1 MPPEPHAATE
11 AAFNA
16 ALWQDTL
23 PPGLAAPD
31 PSEIARRFSV
41 YRNNVSHGL
50 TRALAA
56 RFPVVE
62 QLVGVEFFTAMARIF
77 IADAPPE
84 HPVLLRWGA
93 ALPAFL
99 ETFPPVGHLPW
110 LADVARL
117 ELTRGRAY
125 HAADAAPV
133 APEALAVA
141 DPERLRLTL
150 HPSVA
155 LFASPHPAVRIWEAH
170 QPGAVPGAPVG
181 PGPDH
186 ALVARQPDFAVI
198 VARVDPATLRV
209 IARISAG
216 LPLGEAADE
225 DDPTA
230 ALTLL
235 LRHGLITAIATGD
248 AP

>member
-11 AAFNA
+11 AAFHA
-16 ALWQDTL
+16 ALWQAGP

-31 PSEIARRFSV
+31 PSEVARRFSV
-41 YRNNVSHGL
+41 YRNNVHHGL

-56 RFPVVE
+56 RFLVVE
-62 QLVGVEFFTAMARIF
+62 WLVGAEFFTAMARVF
-77 IADAPPE
+77 IVGAPPA
-84 HPVLLRWGA
+84 HPVLLSWGDA
-93 ALPAFL
+93 FPAFL
-99 ETFPPVGHLPW
+99 ESFPPVGHLPW

-117 ELTRGRAY
+117 ELARGRAY

-133 APEALAVA
+133 PPGTLAVA

-150 HPSVA
+150 HPSVL

-170 QPGAVPGAPVG
+170 QPGAVPGAPIG
-181 PGPDH
+181 AGADH
-186 ALVARQPDFAVI
+186 ALVARKPDFAVI
-198 VARVDPATLRV
+198 VARVDPATHRV
-209 IARISAG
+209 IARMSAG
-216 LPLGEAADE
+216 LPLGQAAGE

-235 LRHGLITAIATGD
+235 LRHGLIAAIATGD
-248 AP
+248 TP

>member
-1 MPPEPHAATE
+1 MRPETHAATE
-11 AAFNA
+11 AAFHA
-16 ALWQDTL
+16 ALWHAAP

-41 YRNNVSHGL
+41 YRNNVQHGL

-62 QLVGVEFFTAMARIF
+62 QLVGAEFFAAMARVF
-77 IADAPPE
+77 IADAPPSD
-84 HPVLLRWGA
+84 PVLLHWGEA
-93 ALPAFL
+93 FPAFL
-99 ETFPPVGHLPW
+99 ESFPPVGHLLW

-117 ELTRGRAY
+117 ELARGRAY

-133 APEALAVA
+133 APEALAAA

-170 QPGAVPGAPVG
+170 QPGAVPGTPIGA
-181 PGPDH
+181 GPDH
-186 ALVARQPDFAVI
+186 ALVARRPDFAVI
-198 VARVDPATLRV
+198 VASVDPATHRV
-209 IARISAG
+209 IARMSAG
-216 LPLGEAADE
+216 LALPEAAGG

-235 LRHGLITAIATGD
+235 LRHGLIAAVATGET
-248 AP
+248 P

>member
-1 MPPEPHAATE
+1 MRPETHAATE
-11 AAFNA
+11 AAFHA
-16 ALWQDTL
+16 ALWQAAP

-31 PSEIARRFSV
+31 PSEVARRFSV
-41 YRNNVSHGL
+41 YRNNVQHGL

-62 QLVGVEFFTAMARIF
+62 QLVGAEFFAAMARVF
-77 IADAPPE
+77 IADALPSN
-84 HPVLLRWGA
+84 PVLLHWGEA
-93 ALPAFL
+93 FPAFL
-99 ETFPPVGHLPW
+99 ESFPPVGHLLW

-117 ELTRGRAY
+117 ELARGRAY
-125 HAADAAPV
+125 HAADAVPV
-133 APEALAVA
+133 APESLAAA

-155 LFASPHPAVRIWEAH
+155 LFTSPHPAVRIWEAH
-170 QPGAVPGAPVG
+170 QSGAVPGTPIGA
-181 PGPDH
+181 GPDH
-186 ALVARQPDFAVI
+186 ALVARRPDFAVL
-198 VARVDPATLRV
+198 VASVDPATHRV

-216 LPLGEAADE
+216 LALPEAAGG

-235 LRHGLITAIATGD
+235 LRHGLIAAVATGET
-248 AP
+248 P

>member
-1 MPPEPHAATE
+1 MPPEPHAAIE
-11 AAFNA
+11 AAFHA
-16 ALWQDTL
+16 ALWQAGP

-31 PSEIARRFSV
+31 PSEVARRFSV
-41 YRNNVSHGL
+41 YRNNVQHGL

-62 QLVGVEFFTAMARIF
+62 QLVGAEFFTAMARVF
-77 IADAPPE
+77 IAGAPPA
-84 HPVLLRWGA
+84 HPVLLHWGEA
-93 ALPAFL
+93 FPAFL
-99 ETFPPVGHLPW
+99 ESFPPVGHLPW

-117 ELTRGRAY
+117 ELARGRAY
-125 HAADAAPV
+125 HAADAAPA
-133 APEALAVA
+133 APEALAVV
-141 DPERLRLTL
+141 DPERLRVRL

-155 LFASPHPAVRIWEAH
+155 LFASPHPAVRIWDAH
-170 QPGAVPGAPVG
+170 QPGAAPGAPIG
-181 PGPDH
+181 TGPDH

-198 VARVDPATLRV
+198 VAPVDPATHRV
-209 IARISAG
+209 IARLSAG
-216 LPLGEAADE
+216 LPLGQAAGE

-235 LRHGLITAIATGD
+235 LRHGLIAAIATGE